1 MVAKG
6 SLKFQ
11 FHKGTIRTGV
21 GSPCM
26 SEFMRDFN
34 SIKVRLELQ
43 SSFLAR
49 LLIRFQFHKGTIRT
63 VEYCHYFISE
73 IEFQFHKGTIR
84 TLCCSNKA
92 QKVATFQFH
101 KGTIR
106 TLTVAMTMR
115 WRICISIP

>member
-1 MVAKG
+1 MKK
-6 SLKFQ
+6 L
-11 FHKGTIRTGV
+11 T
-21 GSPCM
+21 
-26 SEFMRDFN
+26 
-34 SIKVRLELQ
+34 L
-43 SSFLAR
+43 
-49 LLIRFQFHKGTIRT
+49 
-63 VEYCHYFISE
+63 
-73 IEFQFHKGTIR
+73 FQFHKGTIR